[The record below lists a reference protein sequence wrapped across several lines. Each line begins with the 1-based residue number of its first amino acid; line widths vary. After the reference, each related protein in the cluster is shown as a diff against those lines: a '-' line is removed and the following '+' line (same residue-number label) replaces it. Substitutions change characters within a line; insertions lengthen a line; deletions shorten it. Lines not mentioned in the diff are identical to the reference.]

1 MDKFFKILEKR
12 SSPPKPIQ
20 VTMKYSDFLS
30 SQVVKAGVIPT
41 ATNTKPSDNV
51 NVPATVSK
59 SAAAVSIQSVAK
71 KSRSV
76 SDSSNEVDK

>member
-1 MDKFFKILEKR
+1 MDKFFNVLEKR
-12 SSPPKPIQ
+12 SSPPKPIAIR
-20 VTMKYSDFLS
+20 MKYSDFLS
-30 SQVVKAGVIPT
+30 TQAGVIPT

-59 SAAAVSIQSVAK
+59 SSAAVSIQSVAK